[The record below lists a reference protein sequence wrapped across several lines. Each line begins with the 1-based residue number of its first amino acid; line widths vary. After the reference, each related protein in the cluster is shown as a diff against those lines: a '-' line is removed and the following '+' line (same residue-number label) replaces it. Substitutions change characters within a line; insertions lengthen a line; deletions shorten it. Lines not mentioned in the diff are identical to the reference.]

1 MRLTCFLLL
10 LTAVDSFL
18 LRCSHESGISTP
30 NKFALSLST
39 PNDDTSSP
47 TRREFLSSSAA
58 GIIAGSGCLWP
69 SSAFAEENLVDF
81 EDPVWKFSIKVP
93 SGWDQSVQS
102 LPDRRKIVLYIKPDS
117 NQKTLCFIAYTP
129 VRADFTS
136 LGSFGS
142 VDTVSSN
149 VTSRRSPYRWVT
161 VCTYTNLFNSGR
173 TGNDPSE
180 TGDCWSCGCF

>member
-10 LTAVDSFL
+10 LTTVNSL
-18 LRCSHESGISTP
+18 LLQYNHERKISNP
-30 NKFALSLST
+30 NTFASSSVATQNEDL
-39 PNDDTSSP
+39 SSP

-58 GIIAGSGCLWP
+58 GIIVGSGCLQP
-69 SSAFAEENLVDF
+69 SSASAEENLGDF
-81 EDPVWKFSIKVP
+81 EDATWKFSIKVP
-93 SGWDQSVQS
+93 TGWEQSVQS

-142 VDTVSSN
+142 VDAVSSKLIC
-149 VTSRRSPYRWVT
+149 S
-161 VCTYTNLFNSGR
+161 
-173 TGNDPSE
+173 
-180 TGDCWSCGCF
+180 